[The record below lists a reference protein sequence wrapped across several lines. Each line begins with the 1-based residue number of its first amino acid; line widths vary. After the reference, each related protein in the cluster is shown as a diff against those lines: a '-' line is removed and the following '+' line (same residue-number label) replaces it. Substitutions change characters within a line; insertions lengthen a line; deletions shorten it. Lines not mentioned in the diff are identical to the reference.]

1 MKYTLEIVDRDNN
14 LVNLTEKE
22 KKEILMQKIN
32 QAMELIGFQKSKN
45 IA

>member
-32 QAMELIGFQKSKN
+32 RAMELIGFQKSKN